1 MINFPSEEVRSKIST
16 CKSFDFD
23 TCHIKASVVETGMTE
38 DAIDELAVVWVKIFG
53 VPKLARSEEHIKAIV
68 ELVGE
73 FEMIDLSTLRRDGP
87 VRERLA
93 CKDPR
98 ELHFAIHVYINKVG
112 YMIRW
117 EPEGYPPYDNS
128 QFPPDDGDDKD
139 KKGNGDNDDMN
150 VDEDQNTQSPAR
162 GRSAHDRRSFMGGSR
177 GDVQSAPPAYKGKKA
192 LEETCLSETQQC
204 PTKRA
209 ACKKQSLLVVEK
221 ESMVDQEGDSKAMIV
236 WEGNTTQDVEYE
248 SQEIDFPVTQKSTEE
263 GDNEDVLTGILEFEK
278 CDIPSLF
285 DIAIQREEEELDEED
300 SFQEVSY
307 KKNRPKKSE
316 PAITSRMSLRN
327 RDMASVPIPKIA
339 ELLTQKKNLETGGNS
354 NPFVV
359 FQIIDPV
366 ELNSIAI
373 AANISLGSN
382 EEEIANT
389 IETIKAKELVQAKL
403 AEMRW
408 KKEKEKEMTDVD
420 SLLRNE
426 KELPDNMGEEV
437 DNLNTPSQE
446 MNNMEISSESLE
458 LKKRGGAKKHKKK

>member
-1 MINFPSEEVRSKIST
+1 M
-16 CKSFDFD
+16 
-23 TCHIKASVVETGMTE
+23 
-38 DAIDELAVVWVKIFG
+38 
-53 VPKLARSEEHIKAIV
+53 
-68 ELVGE
+68 
-73 FEMIDLSTLRRDGP
+73 
-87 VRERLA
+87 
-93 CKDPR
+93 
-98 ELHFAIHVYINKVG
+98 
-112 YMIRW
+112 
-117 EPEGYPPYDNS
+117 
-128 QFPPDDGDDKD
+128 
-139 KKGNGDNDDMN
+139 
-150 VDEDQNTQSPAR
+150 
-162 GRSAHDRRSFMGGSR
+162 
-177 GDVQSAPPAYKGKKA
+177 
-192 LEETCLSETQQC
+192 
-204 PTKRA
+204 
-209 ACKKQSLLVVEK
+209 VEK
-221 ESMVDQEGDSKAMIV
+221 ESMVDQEGDSKAMVV
-236 WEGNTTQDVEYE
+236 WERNTTQDVEYE

-408 KKEKEKEMTDVD
+408 KKEKEKEMIDVD